1 MFSHPDSENGFTLLE
16 VMVAMAVLAIAGM
29 ALMGTAREGMVNTQY
44 LNNKRAA
51 YWVAEN
57 AMTDLQLARKLPP
70 ESWREQTVS
79 MANREWIVRSR
90 SIETVTRGFHSLE
103 VEVKENNSS
112 EAPLAQLQSHKY
124 YL

>member
-1 MFSHPDSENGFTLLE
+1 MYNHPDSESGFTLLE

-29 ALMGTAREGMVNTQY
+29 ALMGTAREGITNTQY

-57 AMTDLQLARKLPP
+57 VMTDIQLARKLPP
-70 ESWREQTVS
+70 DSWREQIVTMV
-79 MANREWIVRSR
+79 NREWIVRSR
-90 SIETVTRGFHSLE
+90 SIKTVTKGFHSLE
-103 VEVKENNSS
+103 VEVREDKTS
-112 EAPLAQLQSHKY
+112 EIPLAQLQSHKY